1 MIFLLFSILITDIYN
16 ISNTNKCQRGI
27 FCAWKI
33 YHSNSSKIYYFDFNF
48 NIYID
53 FFEIKNSNE
62 IILWLDFGTLF
73 WLLISLNYKILIL
86 SIQKIDFIISE
97 INNHI
102 YWYKKIIWMNSFG
115 NIDISSIFQTYL

>member
-1 MIFLLFSILITDIYN
+1 M
-16 ISNTNKCQRGI
+16 
-27 FCAWKI
+27 
-33 YHSNSSKIYYFDFNF
+33 SSKMYYFDFNF

-62 IILWLDFGTLF
+62 ILWLDFGTLF

-102 YWYKKIIWMNSFG
+102 YRYKKIIWMNSFG